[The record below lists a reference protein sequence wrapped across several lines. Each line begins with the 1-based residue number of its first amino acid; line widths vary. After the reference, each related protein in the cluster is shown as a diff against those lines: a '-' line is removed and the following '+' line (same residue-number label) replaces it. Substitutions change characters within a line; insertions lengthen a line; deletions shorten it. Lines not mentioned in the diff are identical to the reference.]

1 MTSPP
6 GAPLNLPLPRDIDL
20 FTQEESSLDRSQVGP
35 GLGLPLVKE
44 LVALH
49 GGTVQVRSEG
59 RGKGSEFTV
68 RLPLRRTSPDRL
80 DICPMPG
87 QGEGPVP

>member
-1 MTSPP
+1 VEGGEAVVRVEDKGVGIDSET
-6 GAPLNLPLPRDIDL
+6 LPRIFEL
-20 FTQEESSLDRSQVGP
+20 FTQEDSSLSRAEGGL

-59 RGKGSEFTV
+59 KGKGSEFTV
-68 RLPLRRTSPDRL
+68 RLPLAGSKPAPTAKE
-80 DICPMPG
+80 
-87 QGEGPVP
+87 Q